1 MKKQHFIK
9 IETIALSDDEHKL
22 LNQIWR
28 DEYSDCVTLEEMVR
42 RLARQKIVQRCRI
55 RRAFNI
61 YDKRRKDGESLDEIL
76 DNLRQRKYPVDGI
89 KEHHEEEEKKKQ
101 QEVQKK
107 TK

>member
-1 MKKQHFIK
+1 MKKQHVINVDA
-9 IETIALSDDEHKL
+9 IVLSNDEHKL

-61 YDKRRKDGESLDEIL
+61 YVKRRKNGESLNDIL
-76 DNLRQRKYPVDGI
+76 NNLRKRNYPVDGI
-89 KEHHEEEEKKKQ
+89 EDHHKKEAEKKQ